1 MYLDFDVVKLGKP
14 AGTKSEYLSASTALR
29 VAKELEELADEDPSS
44 REETTANKE
53 ASDEKKEATKQ
64 EKGMWDDEV
73 SSMRSL
79 RADDDEVAK
88 DGSVWS

>member
-1 MYLDFDVVKLGKP
+1 M
-14 AGTKSEYLSASTALR
+14 LSG
-29 VAKELEELADEDPSS
+29 ELATGRSGECKPSDS
-44 REETTANKE
+44 RGPGCIGALEETTANKE